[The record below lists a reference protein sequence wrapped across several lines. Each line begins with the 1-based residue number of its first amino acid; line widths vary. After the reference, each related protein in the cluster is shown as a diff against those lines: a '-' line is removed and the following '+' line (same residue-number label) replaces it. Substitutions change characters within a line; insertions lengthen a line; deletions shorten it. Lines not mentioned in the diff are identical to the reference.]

1 VGGRK
6 RGQDDAGDRGPEPT
20 APPPRATPAVDA
32 ALGLQRAV
40 GNRRTTRI
48 LARGT
53 AQTGASPPLDERTGA
68 LEAGLLDPS
77 LAPKIATFR
86 ENLDKSLEIAG
97 AISTLTKGKVP
108 VPAPLKLLNRAWK
121 AGCTG
126 RR

>member
-1 VGGRK
+1 MLAIEGGSR
-6 RGQDDAGDRGPEPT
+6 RRPRRGPRRRLT
-20 APPPRATPAVDA
+20 PRWACSARSATGV
-32 ALGLQRAV
+32 L
-40 GNRRTTRI
+40 

>member
-6 RGQDDAGDRGPEPT
+6 RGQDDAGDRGPEPA
-20 APPPRATPAVDA
+20 APRRGPPAVDD

-40 GNRRTTRI
+40 GNRRTARI

-53 AQTGASPPLDERTGA
+53 SQTGASPPLDERTGA

-97 AISTLTKGKVP
+97 AISTLTNGKVP
-108 VPAPLKLLNRAWK
+108 VRLP
-121 AGCTG
+121 
-126 RR
+126 